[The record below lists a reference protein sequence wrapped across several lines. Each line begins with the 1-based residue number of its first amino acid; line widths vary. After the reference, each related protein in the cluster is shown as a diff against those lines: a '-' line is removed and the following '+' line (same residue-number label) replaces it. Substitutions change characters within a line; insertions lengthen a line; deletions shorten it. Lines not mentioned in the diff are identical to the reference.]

1 MTTNEEE
8 IKKSARLRKIM
19 QVMRKYHFVS
29 NFYHQTN
36 PQARHCKN
44 WDRPLLNLAKY
55 YQPVQTLSP
64 QRILKNFATCKIKLK
79 LIVLRL

>member
-8 IKKSARLRKIM
+8 IKKSARLRKIIH
-19 QVMRKYHFVS
+19 KLFV
-29 NFYHQTN
+29 
-36 PQARHCKN
+36 RHCKN
-44 WDRPLLNLAKY
+44 WDLPLLNLAKY

-64 QRILKNFATCKIKLK
+64 QRTLKNYATYKIKLK